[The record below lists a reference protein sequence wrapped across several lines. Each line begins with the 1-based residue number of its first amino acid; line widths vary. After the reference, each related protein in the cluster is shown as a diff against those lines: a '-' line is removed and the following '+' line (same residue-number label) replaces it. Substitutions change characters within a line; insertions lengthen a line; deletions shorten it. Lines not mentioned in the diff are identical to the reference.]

1 MRESASAG
9 VIWKCWSNISFRLD
23 SAILLSASRRLP
35 LSTPNHPSSRGGWSC
50 WWWRSRATGNGDAGS
65 GAEAA
70 DRGSANTLP
79 SSLARLFALSLSLSL
94 IHTHTHI
101 LSTSFSLT
109 LLLSSA
115 GILRHPYVPSVQ
127 PTLSTNLPHPFATT
141 ILLLASSVT
150 VRSAPTDDS
159 NGMTDCRAKRN

>member
-79 SSLARLFALSLSLSL
+79 SSLARLFALSLSLSY
-94 IHTHTHI
+94 THTHI
-101 LSTSFSLT
+101 YSLPRSRSPSYSLLPASSAIPTFRPFNLRYPRIFPTPSPPPFCFSRPPSPFV
-109 LLLSSA
+109 LLLRT
-115 GILRHPYVPSVQ
+115 I
-127 PTLSTNLPHPFATT
+127 PT
-141 ILLLASSVT
+141 V
-150 VRSAPTDDS
+150 
-159 NGMTDCRAKRN
+159 

>member
-50 WWWRSRATGNGDAGS
+50 WWRRSRATGNGDAGS

-79 SSLARLFALSLSLSL
+79 SSLARLFALSLS
-94 IHTHTHI
+94 HTHTHTFS
-101 LSTSFSLT
+101 LSTSFSLI
-109 LLLSSA
+109 LLPSSA

-127 PTLSTNLPHPFATT
+127 PTLSTNLPHPFSTT

-150 VRSAPTDDS
+150 VRSAPTNDS
-159 NGMTDCRAKRN
+159 TV